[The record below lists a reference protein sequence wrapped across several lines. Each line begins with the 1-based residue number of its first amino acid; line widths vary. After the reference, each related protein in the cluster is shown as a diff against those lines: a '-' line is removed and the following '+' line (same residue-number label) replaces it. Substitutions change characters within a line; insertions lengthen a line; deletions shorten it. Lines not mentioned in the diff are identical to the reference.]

1 MADDVQPLRGGD
13 ILEKVS
19 STTQNNLQ
27 DVWERPTGFEKG
39 ADLKPGRIALLFA
52 KSI

>member
-1 MADDVQPLRGGD
+1 MADDVHSLRGGD

-19 STTQNNLQ
+19 STNQNNLQ
-27 DVWERPTGFEKG
+27 DVWERPTDLEKG
-39 ADLKPGRIALLFA
+39 ADPKAGRIALLFA